1 MYNTNQGETNGVEKE
16 EYQTN
21 LVQNDYDKQKNNIKT
36 SKIIEIKF
44 NTQSDL
50 GEYAKNSK
58 IVGMIFQNNKWI
70 WNDSDKYKNKAEYYQ
85 MDVEEYETDQNQAN
99 RPMVTTK
106 VEIQQNI

>member
-1 MYNTNQGETNGVEKE
+1 MQKTVKL
-16 EYQTN
+16 
-21 LVQNDYDKQKNNIKT
+21 LV
-36 SKIIEIKF
+36 
-44 NTQSDL
+44 
-50 GEYAKNSK
+50 
-58 IVGMIFQNNKWI
+58 NNKWI